1 MGMDVVMIILFS
13 FLTTRLSKLPKI
25 PDHSMEPEVSTK
37 PVSAMGRAIE
47 RLKAKKELKIHKG
60 IKRFKCNKC
69 EIEFLLKANLKR
81 HTISVHE
88 RTKPFECNI
97 CNYKA
102 ARSDQLKRHIQFV
115 HLGILK
121 CNLCE
126 YKAWLKSDLKIHIKS
141 VHEGTKCLKCN
152 ICEYKAGQKSDL
164 EKHKESAHE
173 QIKPFKCSAEYV
185 ITKLHKNPI

>member
-1 MGMDVVMIILFS
+1 MGMDIVMIIFFFS
-13 FLTTRLSKLPKI
+13 FLTTSLSKLPK
-25 PDHSMEPEVSTK
+25 MEPEVSTK

-47 RLKAKKELKIHKG
+47 RLKAKKELKIHTG

-115 HLGILK
+115 H
-121 CNLCE
+121 
-126 YKAWLKSDLKIHIKS
+126 
-141 VHEGTKCLKCN
+141 
-152 ICEYKAGQKSDL
+152 
-164 EKHKESAHE
+164 
-173 QIKPFKCSAEYV
+173 
-185 ITKLHKNPI
+185 

>member
-1 MGMDVVMIILFS
+1 
-13 FLTTRLSKLPKI
+13 
-25 PDHSMEPEVSTK
+25 MEPEVSTK

-47 RLKAKKELKIHKG
+47 RLKAKKELKG

-69 EIEFLLKANLKR
+69 EIEFLLKANLKK

-115 HLGILK
+115 H
-121 CNLCE
+121 
-126 YKAWLKSDLKIHIKS
+126 
-141 VHEGTKCLKCN
+141 
-152 ICEYKAGQKSDL
+152 
-164 EKHKESAHE
+164 
-173 QIKPFKCSAEYV
+173 
-185 ITKLHKNPI
+185 